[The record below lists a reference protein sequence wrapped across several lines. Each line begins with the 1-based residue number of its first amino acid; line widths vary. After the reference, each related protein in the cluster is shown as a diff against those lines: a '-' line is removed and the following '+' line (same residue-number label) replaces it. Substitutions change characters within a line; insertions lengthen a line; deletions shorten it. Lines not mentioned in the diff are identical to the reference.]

1 MGFQDDHEALLAAAG
16 AGAAG
21 GRAAAVAA
29 DVKVI
34 FKCATCTLKE
44 GKYPEV
50 SGGPTNTGRNAAR
63 SNWRESSTTKTG
75 RRSA

>member
-44 GKYPEV
+44 GKYPEWW
-50 SGGPTNTGRNAAR
+50 TNKQ
-63 SNWRESSTTKTG
+63 TKTG